1 MVNKIDNFDKFETTE
16 NQAAAIYNHKLDEF
30 DVEEINEERNTLAR
44 SIREAA
50 EFNNDEKQNYFE
62 TLSSE
67 IDDTDLSAVRQFKTN
82 IERDRTSVRGMIE
95 AYTGMINKNRD
106 AFGVDKNRG
115 LNAADQYIEE
125 FMQLDM
131 QGKQEWLN
139 LLESD
144 ITERLELL
152 RRAKEMM
159 PDQGEYLHTLRRSEV
174 KKLVIEKEKS
184 SQNINRAKKI
194 FTENSSAF
202 SKEEQEDIME
212 ELKDSPRHNQ
222 ATLLNQLHNELKE
235 RKDIAGEYEKLP
247 KEYKAYAPDFEK
259 LSFDERQTSMAKI
272 EVQVTKDYR
281 DLQRNHKLAKHVS
294 EDGKDAAYKYFRGLS
309 LTEKVAA
316 LGMIDAQFEMEK
328 ELSDEFEKLL
338 KEYGKKAEKGEIERI
353 KHEFYTADYQTK
365 EEEKIPQLKTKLE
378 KQKETKEENEL
389 TESYT
394 EKLDDAVK
402 KGYIRKKTKELSL
415 KKWNKNGIDYKRKTN
430 DDFDSLLAPYI
441 ALFERFEAL
450 PESVKKEN
458 KEFYESGYDD
468 KLRLIS
474 ELEEDMELDENLN
487 KKDEKNPNNI
497 EKAEKISQRRL
508 QQLTQ
513 MATTAEREEDFEK
526 AYEYYA
532 AILEMDPDDVIAAGR
547 INFVKS
553 RMDETPAN
561 DNNKT
566 EKSGKDMLSEA
577 MRNQDINRER
587 EIYTVLKES
596 AEETKASE
604 RQHGTID
611 ASKRQ
616 KDVGNKEIAEA
627 LEKYSEGT
635 AVLNKEGESE
645 DILEINIDEQLS
657 SQRLAELKR
666 PVVSD
671 ILKSS
676 DPTAMKSIQFKNA
689 NGQKLSATEGAKKA
703 DKVEEKI
710 KKTLADKVINI
721 ANRRKK
727 TINRAELE
735 EDLEKQD
742 FEKLDMT
749 G

>member
-1 MVNKIDNFDKFETTE
+1 MINKIDNFDKFETS
-16 NQAAAIYNHKLDEF
+16 NSQAAAIHNHKLDQF
-30 DVEEINEERNTLAR
+30 DVEEINDKRTGLAK

-67 IDDTDLSAVRQFKTN
+67 IDDTDLSAVRQFKSN
-82 IERDRTSVRGMIE
+82 IEKDRNTVRGMIDS
-95 AYTGMINKNRD
+95 YTGMINKNRD
-106 AFGVDKNRG
+106 AFGVDKGRG

-131 QGKQEWLN
+131 QGKREWLN

-144 ITERLELL
+144 IAERLELL

-159 PDQGEYLHTLRRSEV
+159 PDNGDYLHTLRRSEV

-184 SQNINRAKKI
+184 SQNIKRAEKI
-194 FTENSSAF
+194 FNDNFTAF
-202 SKEEQEDIME
+202 SEGEKEEIME
-212 ELKDSPRHNQ
+212 ELNDSTRHNQ
-222 ATLLNQLHNELKE
+222 AAILNQMHTELKE
-235 RKDIAGEYEKLP
+235 RKEMAAEYEKLP
-247 KEYKAYAPDFEK
+247 KEYKAYAGDFEK
-259 LSFDERQTSMAKI
+259 LSFDERQTAIAKI

-281 DLQRNHKLAKHVS
+281 DLQRSHKLAKHVS
-294 EDGKDAAYKYFRGLS
+294 EDGKDAAYRYFRGLPLS
-309 LTEKVAA
+309 EKVTA
-316 LGMIDAQFEMEK
+316 LKMIDSQFEMEK

-365 EEEKIPQLKTKLE
+365 EEEKIPRLKE
-378 KQKETKEENEL
+378 KIEQQKETKEENNL
-389 TESYT
+389 TLSYT
-394 EKLDDAVK
+394 QKLEDAVK

-415 KKWNKNGIDYKRKTN
+415 KKWNKNGIEYKRKTDEGF
-430 DDFDSLLAPYI
+430 DDLLAPYI
-441 ALFERFEAL
+441 ALFERFSAM
-450 PESVKKEN
+450 PETLRKEN
-458 KEFYESGYDD
+458 KKFFEAGYDQ
-468 KLRLIS
+468 KLSIVT
-474 ELEEDMELDENLN
+474 DMEEEMDPGENVD
-487 KKDEKNPNNI
+487 KKDEKNPDTV
-497 EKAEKISQRRL
+497 EKAEKINQRRL
-508 QQLTQ
+508 QQLTRL
-513 MATTAEREEDFEK
+513 ATTAEREEKYDK
-526 AYEYYA
+526 AYEYYS
-532 AILEMDPDDVIAAGR
+532 AILELDPDDVIASGR
-547 INFVKS
+547 LSFVES
-553 RMDETPAN
+553 RIKALPAN

-566 EKSGKDMLSEA
+566 EKSEKDMLTEA

-596 AEETKASE
+596 AEETKSSE

-645 DILEINIDEQLS
+645 DILEINVDEQLS

-676 DPTAMKSIQFKNA
+676 DPTATKSIQFKNA
-689 NGQKLSATEGAKKA
+689 NGQKLSAAEGEKKA
-703 DKVEEKI
+703 DKVKNKI
-710 KKTLADKVINI
+710 KKTLADKVINM

-727 TINRAELE
+727 TINRAQLEEELE
-735 EDLEKQD
+735 RQD